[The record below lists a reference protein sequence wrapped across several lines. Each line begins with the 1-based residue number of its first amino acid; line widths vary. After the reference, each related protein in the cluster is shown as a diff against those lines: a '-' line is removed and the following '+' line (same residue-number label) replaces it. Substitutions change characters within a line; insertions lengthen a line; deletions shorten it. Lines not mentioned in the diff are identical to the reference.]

1 MADEPAAEEPPLRV
15 LGEAEDEGART
26 FVFKDEDHTL
36 GNALRHVL
44 MRHPDTDFC
53 GYSVPHPSEPYMNV
67 RLQTRG
73 RPAVEVLDAGLG
85 QLGSICDALTA
96 QLDREEAAATTRK
109 RSDSHAS
116 EFIGPGKH
124 KPKPDKK

>member
-1 MADEPAAEEPPLRV
+1 MLVQLWSLDARR
-15 LGEAEDEGART
+15 GEAESIRAVQEGGESR
-26 FVFKDEDHTL
+26 
-36 GNALRHVL
+36 
-44 MRHPDTDFC
+44 P
-53 GYSVPHPSEPYMNV
+53 
-67 RLQTRG
+67 RLFPQ
-73 RPAVEVLDAGLG
+73 VLDAGLQ

-96 QLDREEAAATTRK
+96 QLEREEGLATTRK